1 MAADRRPPPLS
12 ATSRS
17 PSRSARDAAPR
28 RGARTS
34 STASGPEERSAV
46 PGGEPRAAPSP
57 APTEQPPTEQPRDE
71 KRERIVQAA
80 RERFRHYGFRKTTM
94 REIAADVGVAVGTL
108 YLYYRDKDQLMAACA
123 GQFAETHRAQGEQ
136 IVRSGGTAAD
146 RLRQYLRARFLAAQE
161 TRTGS
166 RFAAELAR
174 EVLRVQPDRLA
185 DESRL
190 MWTFV
195 TELLRDGVARKEWRI
210 ADPAGDARILLY
222 AVAWFFPH
230 ALMEMPRW
238 PTIEELDQVIDWFV
252 ATWSR
257 GGR

>member
-1 MAADRRPPPLS
+1 MAADRRSPPRS
-12 ATSRS
+12 ATSRTA
-17 PSRSARDAAPR
+17 SRSARDAAPR
-28 RGARTS
+28 RNARTK
-34 STASGPEERSAV
+34 STTAGPEEPSAV
-46 PGGEPRAAPSP
+46 PVREPLAAPASTP
-57 APTEQPPTEQPRDE
+57 AEQPRDE

-136 IVRSGGTAAD
+136 IVRSGGTAAN

-210 ADPAGDARILLY
+210 ADPAADARILLY

-257 GGR
+257 GER